1 MQKAG
6 SNIPNHDSLKILLL
20 LKTLSVS
27 VSGLNPVMGQHM
39 TFNNN
44 NKEFKVIYT
53 SLTVKSSLFHVCY
66 CTIIV
71 QEI

>member
-44 NKEFKVIYT
+44 KEFKVIYT
-53 SLTVKSSLFHVCY
+53 SLTVKSSLFHACY